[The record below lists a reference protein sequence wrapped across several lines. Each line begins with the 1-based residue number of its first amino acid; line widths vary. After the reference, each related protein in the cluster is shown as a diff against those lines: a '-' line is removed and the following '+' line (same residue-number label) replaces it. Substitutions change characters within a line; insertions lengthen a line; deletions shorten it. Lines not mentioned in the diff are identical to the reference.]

1 MGTSTLLV
9 APPLE
14 EEQLIKEL
22 FTDHTA
28 VPLEPCTPCIPGA
41 PGGPYR
47 GKQTVTILFT
57 AISFH
62 IPLILSLTRFTKC
75 KLMTSWISY

>member
-1 MGTSTLLV
+1 MTV
-9 APPLE
+9 
-14 EEQLIKEL
+14 KEL

-47 GKQTVTILFT
+47 RNKSVTILFI

-62 IPLILSLTRFTKC
+62 IPLILS
-75 KLMTSWISY
+75 

>member
-47 GKQTVTILFT
+47 RNKSVTILFIANSSRT
-57 AISFH
+57 QLNQIY
-62 IPLILSLTRFTKC
+62 K
-75 KLMTSWISY
+75 MQ